1 MRPLAA
7 AIVAGLGA
15 IASACSTAPDEP
27 TVKLELAR
35 PDLPPAARRSC
46 NKPVVIPDRDIG
58 EGESTNLWGRDRASL
73 RECETRRAAAVAAV
87 DGAVP

>member
-1 MRPLAA
+1 MRPLLA

-27 TVKLELAR
+27 TVKFELVK
-35 PDLPPAARRSC
+35 PELPPAAR
-46 NKPVVIPDRDIG
+46 KPCARPVLRPDRDIS
-58 EGESTNLWGRDRASL
+58 EAEVTTLWGRDQTSL